1 MAGATTADGIAE
13 QPKRDMRKIFGF
25 VAMVFGMFMAILDI
39 QIVSSSLPQIQSG
52 LAASA
57 DEISWIQTAYL
68 IAEIVMI
75 PLSGYLS
82 RVMSTRV
89 LYSVS
94 ALSFTASSVL
104 CAFAWNLESMVLFR
118 ALQGFLGGAM
128 IPTVFASAFRMFPK
142 RPPSVIIGLIATL
155 APAIGPSV
163 GGYLTETYSWH
174 WLFLI
179 NLIPGLVV
187 AGAVWTLID
196 IDRADWSL
204 LKTVDLFG
212 LLSMA
217 VFLGSLEYVVE
228 EGPRYDWLQDPSIR
242 DFAVICAIAGVLFF
256 WRVLRAKQPIVDL
269 RAYADRNFSVGS
281 VLQFVV
287 GMGLYGGTYVM
298 PLFLGRVRGYNALQI
313 GETVIIY
320 GVFMCMSAPIAG
332 TLARKLDPRKVLALG
347 LTCFGLGFWLNS
359 FLTADSG
366 FWELFLPQALR
377 GFGAIT
383 CIIPIT
389 NMSLGTLPPAKL
401 GNASGLFN
409 LSRNLGGAIG
419 LALIN
424 TQLNDR
430 LQLHWNQLAAQI
442 NPARPQVNQFIERL
456 SDRLGDLVDGD
467 PTMAAMKRLG
477 QIVYREATVLT
488 FNDVLLTMGFAFFLM
503 LPLLF
508 LARRPKPATAP
519 IEAH

>member
-1 MAGATTADGIAE
+1 MVE
-13 QPKRDMRKIFGF
+13 QTGETNAKPDLRKIFGF

-57 DEISWIQTAYL
+57 DEISWIQTGYL

-82 RVMSTRV
+82 RLLSTRT
-89 LYSVS
+89 LYALS
-94 ALSFTASSVL
+94 AISFTASSVL
-104 CAFAWNLESMVLFR
+104 CAFAWDLSSMVLFR

-128 IPTVFASAFRMFPK
+128 IPTVFAAAYTMFPK
-142 RPPSVIIGLIATL
+142 RPPAVIIGLIATL
-155 APAIGPSV
+155 APAIGPTV
-163 GGYLTETYSWH
+163 GGYLTETFSWH

-179 NLIPGLVV
+179 NLIPGVVV
-187 AGAVWTLID
+187 AATVWLLID
-196 IDRADWSL
+196 IDKPNWSL
-204 LKTVDLFG
+204 LRTIDLPG
-212 LLSMA
+212 LLAMA
-217 VFLGSLEYVVE
+217 VFLGSLEYVIE
-228 EGPRYDWLQDPSIR
+228 EGPRYDWLQDETIR
-242 DFAVICAIAGVLFF
+242 AFAVISAVAGVLFF
-256 WRVLRAKQPIVDL
+256 WRVLRAANPIVHL
-269 RAYADRNFSVGS
+269 SAYSDRNFTVGS
-281 VLQFVV
+281 LLQFVV

-298 PLFLGRVRGYNALQI
+298 PLFLGRVRDYNALQI

-332 TLARKLDPRKVLALG
+332 TLARKFDPRKVLALG
-347 LTCFGLGFWLNS
+347 IICFGAGFWLNS
-359 FLTADSG
+359 FLTADAG
-366 FWELFLPQALR
+366 FWELFVPQAVR

-389 NMSLGTLPPAKL
+389 NMSLGTLPPSKL

-430 LQLHWNQLAAQI
+430 MQLHWNRLAAQI
-442 NPARPQVNQFIERL
+442 NPARPQVQAFIDQM
-456 SDRLGDLVDGD
+456 SSRLGNTIDGD

-477 QIVYREATVLT
+477 MLVAREATVLT
-488 FNDVLLTMGFAFFLM
+488 FNDVLLTMAWAFFLM
-503 LPLLF
+503 LPLL
-508 LARRPKPATAP
+508 LLVRRPQAAGAVA
-519 IEAH
+519 AH